1 MRAYRAYSGTR
12 ETADDTAADPSY
24 CSFIAS
30 ALHTNAPHVL
40 YSSFQR
46 QLNNFGFNKQHK
58 SASPLNSVYVRIKGE
73 QLADVDVVDRRAMRF
88 LICPRPFPSLP

>member
-58 SASPLNSVYVRIKGE
+58 SASPLNSVYVRVKGE
-73 QLADVDVVDRRAMRF
+73 QLANVDVDQLLR
-88 LICPRPFPSLP
+88 LRPVLE